1 MGLCFRSLKDQ
12 PAGNFSDRVIR
23 QLRASAAAVY
33 LAAKPDSVLTGGY
46 LRTTQQHDNLS
57 GGQNALKSKLGCE
70 PLWQGRACTTP
81 RPLETPNLF
90 GA

>member
-46 LRTTQQHDNLS
+46 LRTT
-57 GGQNALKSKLGCE
+57 
-70 PLWQGRACTTP
+70 
-81 RPLETPNLF
+81 
-90 GA
+90 